1 MESIRQPINIAVMEV
16 SIVGLG
22 NVGGALARSFA
33 RVGYRVYAG
42 VRDEKEADR
51 AEMENYHKNI
61 SIHLMDDVGEKAS
74 TIFFC
79 VTPPAITEV
88 CRRIGSLEDKL
99 IVDTMNCLHSHPEGY
114 SDTFEALSD
123 LYPQCSVVKAFNA
136 TGYENILHPNFGSM
150 AIDTFMA
157 GNDIHAKHLVH
168 RMATDLGFAECY
180 DFGDASTVHLLEELA
195 RIWVNLALFQGN
207 GRNIAFK
214 ILKREPY

>member
-1 MESIRQPINIAVMEV
+1 M
-16 SIVGLG
+16 
-22 NVGGALARSFA
+22 GGALARAFA

-42 VRDEKEADR
+42 VKDENEADR
-51 AEMENYHKNI
+51 AAMENYHKNI
-61 SIHLMDDVGEKAS
+61 SIHLMDGIGEKAN
-74 TIFFC
+74 TVFFS
-79 VTPPAITEV
+79 VTPPSITEV
-88 CRRIGSLEDKL
+88 CKRVGSMEDKL
-99 IVDTMNCLHSHPEGY
+99 IVDTMNCIHSHPEGY
-114 SDTFEALSD
+114 RDTFEVLSD
-123 LYPQCSVVKAFNA
+123 FYPQCSVVKAFNT
-136 TGYENILHPNFGSM
+136 TGYENILHPCFGSM

-157 GNDIHAKHLVH
+157 GDDIHAKHLVH